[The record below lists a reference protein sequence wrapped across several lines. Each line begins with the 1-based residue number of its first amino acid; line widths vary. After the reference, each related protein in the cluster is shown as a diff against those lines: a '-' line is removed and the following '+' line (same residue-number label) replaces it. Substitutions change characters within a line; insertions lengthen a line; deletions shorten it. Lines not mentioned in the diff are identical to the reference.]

1 MVRPLSLI
9 ERLRHLT
16 TPHESR
22 WQPMLGGLAL
32 FAAGAGAAV
41 LLEVSDFLAAIMTGL
56 ALAAWAMGACALIG
70 YVRWM
75 FAAEVKR
82 TKDDSP

>member
-1 MVRPLSLI
+1 MTRISLI
-9 ERLRHLT
+9 ERLRGLA
-16 TPHESR
+16 TPHQSR
-22 WQPMLGGLAL
+22 WQPMLAGLAL

-41 LLEVSDFLAAIMTGL
+41 LLEAYDFLAAIMTGL

-82 TKDDSP
+82 AKDDSP

>member
-1 MVRPLSLI
+1 MSLI
-9 ERLRHLT
+9 ERLRGLT

-32 FAAGAGAAV
+32 FAAGGSAAV
-41 LLEVSDFLAAIMTGL
+41 LFEISPFLAALLTGL
-56 ALAAWAMGACALIG
+56 ALAAWTMGACALVG

-75 FAAEVKR
+75 FADAVKR
-82 TKDDSP
+82 TKDDSR